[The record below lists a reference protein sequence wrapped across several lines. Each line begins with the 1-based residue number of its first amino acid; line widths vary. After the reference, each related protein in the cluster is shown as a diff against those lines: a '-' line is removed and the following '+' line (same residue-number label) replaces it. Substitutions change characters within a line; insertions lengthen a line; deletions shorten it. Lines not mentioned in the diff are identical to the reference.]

1 MEDPLNRRSLRNLSC
16 TLKLFTGSDSRC
28 DRLTALA
35 LRGSDVSHKA
45 VTFVVAF
52 GCWCVQSRLG
62 AVAADSWVGIYVVC
76 RLLLVKERAARASY
90 SRVKRKRQRER
101 VCYIRVIQS
110 HERVRAVCAACLCV
124 CARTYVRACVRGARI
139 RIPGRNGETSERRDV
154 PIGGNF
160 ALSPPPTATRLL
172 RATTCE
178 HVNRARRTTRT
189 R

>member
-35 LRGSDVSHKA
+35 SRGSDVSHKA

-90 SRVKRKRQRER
+90 LRVKRKRQRER
-101 VCYIRVIQS
+101 ESLLHSRDTKSRESSCRVCSVLM
-110 HERVRAVCAACLCV
+110 CLCAYLRPRV
-124 CARTYVRACVRGARI
+124 CTWCADTYSRKK
-139 RIPGRNGETSERRDV
+139 RRD
-154 PIGGNF
+154 
-160 ALSPPPTATRLL
+160 
-172 RATTCE
+172 E
-178 HVNRARRTTRT
+178 
-189 R
+189 